1 MSAVTVATTTAR
13 RLYKGG
19 GGGGGLRSGLLRT
32 DLSGVDMKGDEMK
45 ILMGL
50 WWFIRNVAAEMTNP
64 WLVGLSVLVAV
75 TLKLMGLL

>member
-1 MSAVTVATTTAR
+1 
-13 RLYKGG
+13 
-19 GGGGGLRSGLLRT
+19 
-32 DLSGVDMKGDEMK
+32 MK
-45 ILMGL
+45 ILIGL